1 MLARRFPAITGALAL
16 AILAAVLPLGL
27 RLSNDTS
34 ELSVTLRAASP
45 SEVIAQP
52 GAPLAAAVAGPPALL
67 PRLDLAGD
75 PDRVEPGLAFRTWR
89 LVYGHRWERAVTTP
103 VLTGPFDPEGSP
115 WPCAFAVRLGP
126 RFFDDGK
133 PGGNDVESIVDR
145 VVRAQFPIDAYGLH
159 FAEVANTQLR
169 VRPVD
174 GAIEVEGGVTL
185 ADGGRRREPT
195 RFQLKARIALAE
207 KNGDLEARLRDVQVA
222 WTGHT
227 RSDPLV
233 QLADL
238 FMDVDV
244 QARSMVAERL
254 RGALSI
260 LKLPKD
266 PFPLFDDRPDD
277 RLTLRLC
284 GAPLSRPDGLT
295 VSLRVIA
302 NLAEPRLDPRVPG
315 PTHLEAPPDPAA
327 VEWGSDEPAAIE
339 AVATAAAAH
348 QALYLMWQSGEFARW
363 GKRREV
369 VSAMQRK
376 LEERVTLDVT
386 AIEPRL
392 PPTVDGVERGAF
404 RVRFGDMEVGRLD
417 DGRRVVGN
425 GDLLATARIDKG
437 RLGASAALTDLR
449 VTCVEG
455 AALAWRLRPCL
466 SDVVPVL
473 REGGISSEGIPLD
486 LALPDRLLRMNL
498 VLGTELAIDGLEAET
513 RGSPPVL
520 HLRAGAK
527 LVPRKA
533 R

>member
-1 MLARRFPAITGALAL
+1 MLSRRFPAITGALAL

-27 RLSNDTS
+27 RISNDTA
-34 ELSVTLRAASP
+34 ELSVNLHSTSP
-45 SEVIAQP
+45 SEIIP
-52 GAPLAAAVAGPPALL
+52 RGGAPLATALVGPPELL
-67 PRLDLAGD
+67 PRLDSAGD
-75 PDRVEPGLAFRTWR
+75 LDRWEPGLAFRTWR
-89 LVYGHRWERAVTTP
+89 LVYGRRWEREVTTP
-103 VLTGPFDPEGSP
+103 VLTGPFDAEGSP
-115 WPCAFAVRLGP
+115 WPCALAVRLGP

-133 PGGNDVESIVDR
+133 PGGDDVEAVVDR

-159 FAEVANTQLR
+159 FAEVAGTNLR
-169 VRPVD
+169 VRPTL
-174 GAIEVEGGVTL
+174 GAIEVEGSITL
-185 ADGGRRREPT
+185 ADGGRRRDPT
-195 RFQLKARIALAE
+195 RFQLRAKIALAE
-207 KNGDLEARLRDVQVA
+207 KNGDLDAKLRDVHVT

-238 FMDVDV
+238 FMDVDA
-244 QARSMVAERL
+244 QARSMVAARL
-254 RGALSI
+254 GGALAI

-266 PFPLFDDRPDD
+266 AFPIFDDRPGD

-284 GAPLSRPDGLT
+284 GAPRSRPDGLT

-327 VEWGSDEPAAIE
+327 VAWGSDEPAPIE
-339 AVATAAAAH
+339 AIATSAAAH
-348 QALYLMWQSGEFARW
+348 QALYLMWQSGELARW
-363 GKRREV
+363 GRRREV
-369 VSAMQRK
+369 VGAMQRK

-386 AIEPRL
+386 AIDPRL
-392 PPTVDGVERGAF
+392 PPVVDRVEQGAF
-404 RVRFGDMEVGRLD
+404 RVRFGDLELGRLD

-425 GDLLATARIDKG
+425 GDLLVTARADAG
-437 RLGASAALTDLR
+437 RLDASAALGDLH
-449 VTCVEG
+449 VTCIEG
-455 AALAWRLRPCL
+455 APGSFRLRPCL

-473 REGGISSEGIPLD
+473 REGGISSEGVPLD

-498 VLGTELAIDGLEAET
+498 VLGTELALDDLEAET

-520 HLRAGAK
+520 HVRAGAR
-527 LVPRKA
+527 LVQRKA